1 MTPQPSRQSRRHRLL
16 EKQFPESLPLSDET
30 RGLDEFAPEAERS
43 LLKVAPPAAPALR
56 PNVTFDETVSYVSEA
71 DRSSFPSTIHPVR
84 AAIVGSAAIVAATAI
99 IWLQLP
105 ATRPPVGDPATLVTD
120 RFPAGASAQPT
131 SVSPPADAGAPN
143 EVPSVTVPP
152 PPATGNAPDT
162 PIPRA
167 VSPTPSVP
175 AVAPTPVRPPTVV
188 TLDAPVATPVV
199 IAESTVAAAAV
210 PSLPAAAP
218 PTPVASTSTASPAAP
233 TVTPETLR
241 SPSTDVPA
249 APAARPTARD
259 LDTRAIENV
268 LGRYRSAFN
277 ALDAGAAAAVW
288 PTVNQRNLAK
298 AFERLDDQDLSF
310 ESCKIDV
317 GGVHAEAA
325 CNGTARYVQKV
336 GNRNPKAESRQW
348 HFILRRAS
356 EGWVID
362 QLDAR

>member
-1 MTPQPSRQSRRHRLL
+1 MRARSHRHPSL
-16 EKQFPESLPLSDET
+16 EQAAPEPIQLVDAT
-30 RGLDEFAPEAERS
+30 GGLDEFAPEAERS

-56 PNVTFDETVSYVSEA
+56 PNVTLDETVWYVSEA
-71 DRSSFPSTIHPVR
+71 DRSSFASRTHPVR
-84 AAIVGSAAIVAATAI
+84 AAIIGSAAIVAATAI
-99 IWLQLP
+99 MWLQLP
-105 ATRPPVGDPATLVTD
+105 ATRPPAGDPATLVTE
-120 RFPAGASAQPT
+120 RFPADASARPT
-131 SVSPPADAGAPN
+131 SVSPPADAEAPN
-143 EVPSVTVPP
+143 EVPSVTVPSP
-152 PPATGNAPDT
+152 AATGNAPDT

-167 VSPTPSVP
+167 ASRTPSVP

-188 TLDAPVATPVV
+188 TLDAPVAAPVV
-199 IAESTVAAAAV
+199 IAENTVAAAAV

-218 PTPVASTSTASPAAP
+218 PTPVASTSTAPPAAP
-233 TVTPETLR
+233 TVTPETPR

-249 APAARPTARD
+249 DPAPRPTARD

-268 LGRYRSAFN
+268 LGRYRTAFN
-277 ALDAGAAAAVW
+277 QLDAGAAAAVW

-348 HFILRRAS
+348 RFILRRAS

-362 QLDAR
+362 HLDAR